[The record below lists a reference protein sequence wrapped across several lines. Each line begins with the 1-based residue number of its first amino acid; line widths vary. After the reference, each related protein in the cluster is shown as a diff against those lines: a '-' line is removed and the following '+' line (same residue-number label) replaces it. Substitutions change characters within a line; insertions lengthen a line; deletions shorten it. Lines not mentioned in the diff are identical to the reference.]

1 MRCKNADEVEAFRA
15 RRVMSVK
22 ALREGILDITHK
34 HNPVWLK
41 HVAYKNIRDE
51 N

>member
-1 MRCKNADEVEAFRA
+1 
-15 RRVMSVK
+15 MSVK

-41 HVAYKNIRDE
+41 HIRTLE
-51 N
+51 MRIVFYRNWGVTERE